1 MPDLGLVPTGRYNRA
16 TLWWRHEALHRG
28 TLTDYV
34 ARLAMYKADRDQM
47 ESRFIAGAA
56 EHQSKSIAE
65 QAAFSAQCFA
75 EADQA
80 ADDWNARIREAPLQT
95 KLSRGYRKAWEKIN
109 KQAGYYTEYRSKL
122 ASGPSG

>member
-1 MPDLGLVPTGRYNRA
+1 M
-16 TLWWRHEALHRG
+16 
-28 TLTDYV
+28 DYV

-56 EHQSKSIAE
+56 EHQNKSVAE
-65 QAAFSAQCFA
+65 RAAFSNQCFA

-80 ADDWNARIREAPLQT
+80 TDDWTDGVTAAPPQT
-95 KLSRGYRKAWEKIN
+95 KLSRRYRKAWEKMN
-109 KQAGYYTEYRSKL
+109 KQAGYYTEYRSQI